1 MAQNIGI
8 KPMHPREFKIIHNA
22 SIYLMHR
29 LSDYP
34 EETITHWLADESS
47 TRYRQP
53 KQYVLNHF
61 GAIHRLLSSI

>member
-8 KPMHPREFKIIHNA
+8 EPMHPREFKKIHDTP
-22 SIYLMHR
+22 IYLMHR
-29 LSDYP
+29 LSGYP
-34 EETITHWLADESS
+34 QATITHWLADESS

-53 KQYVLNHF
+53 KQHVLNHF